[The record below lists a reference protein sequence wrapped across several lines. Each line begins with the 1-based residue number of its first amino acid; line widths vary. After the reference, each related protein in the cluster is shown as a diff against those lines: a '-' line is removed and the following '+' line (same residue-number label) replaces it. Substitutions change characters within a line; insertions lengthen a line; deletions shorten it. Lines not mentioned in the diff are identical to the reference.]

1 MGDDYMALLRAFGF
15 KEMQLWIAT
24 MSTLLF
30 AANLLGGILTGLLHV
45 NSSSLT
51 PRPLKDR
58 ISFRLF
64 IMGEVVL
71 LIFIFF
77 YHAFMIEDMTLSHV
91 IYWISAMMMLPLLAI
106 IGSQTIQVAF
116 SGRVKA
122 KQEALRRK
130 QQADRAKRTQDMDAG
145 PGGNPAERAMAARKG
160 KPT

>member
-1 MGDDYMALLRAFGF
+1 MGDDYMALLKAFGF

-30 AANLLGGILTGLLHV
+30 SASLLGGILAGLMFV
-45 NSSSLT
+45 NSNSLT

-64 IMGEVVL
+64 IMGEAVL
-71 LIFIFF
+71 LTFIFF

-91 IYWISAMMMLPLLAI
+91 IYWISAILMMPLLAI
-106 IGSQTIQVAF
+106 IGSQTMQVVF
-116 SGRVKA
+116 SGRIKA

-130 QQADRAKRTQDMDAG
+130 QNAERAKRAQDMEAG
-145 PGGNPAERAMAARKG
+145 PGANPAERAMAARKG
-160 KPT
+160 KPN

>member
-30 AANLLGGILTGLLHV
+30 SASLLGGILTGLIVV
-45 NSSSLT
+45 NSSRLV
-51 PRPLKDR
+51 PRPLKER

-64 IMGEVVL
+64 MMGEVIL
-71 LIFIFF
+71 LIFIFY
-77 YHAFMIEDMTLSHV
+77 YHAFMIENITLSHT
-91 IYWISAMMMLPLLAI
+91 IYWISAILMMPLLAI

-122 KQEALRRK
+122 KQEALKRQ
-130 QQADRAKRTQDMDAG
+130 QQAERAKRAQDMEAG
-145 PGGNPAERAMAARKG
+145 PGANPAERAMAARKA
-160 KPT
+160 KPN

>member
-30 AANLLGGILTGLLHV
+30 SANLLGGILTGLIIV
-45 NSSSLT
+45 NSSRLA
-51 PRPLKDR
+51 PRPLKER

-71 LIFIFF
+71 LTFIFF
-77 YHAFMIEDMTLSHV
+77 YHAFMVETITLSHT
-91 IYWISAMMMLPLLAI
+91 IYWISAMMMMPLLAI
-106 IGSQTIQVAF
+106 IGSQTIQVVF

-122 KQEALRRK
+122 KQELLKRQ
-130 QQADRAKRTQDMDAG
+130 QQADRAKRTQEMESG
-145 PGGNPAERAMAARKG
+145 PGPNPAERAMTARKG
-160 KPT
+160 K

>member
-30 AANLLGGILTGLLHV
+30 SASLLGGILTGLIVV
-45 NSSSLT
+45 NSSRLV
-51 PRPLKDR
+51 PRPLKER

-64 IMGEVVL
+64 MMGEVIL
-71 LIFIFF
+71 LIFIFY
-77 YHAFMIEDMTLSHV
+77 YHAFMIENITLSHT
-91 IYWISAMMMLPLLAI
+91 IYWISAILMMPLLAI

-122 KQEALRRK
+122 KQEALKRQ
-130 QQADRAKRTQDMDAG
+130 QQAERAKRAQDMEAG
-145 PGGNPAERAMAARKG
+145 PGANPAERAMSARKA
-160 KPT
+160 KPN